1 MAKYGALI
9 SLPNGNPFITPD
21 STPMT
26 LYRKVTVNST
36 FGGNFNSASA
46 SVTIDG
52 QKGGIAFA
60 RTSAPAKISASKTG
74 NTFSVDASNYRGL
87 AFVLEAY
94 FFAIYPLTLPA
105 WGVAIWDAEGTLVL
119 TNESRVLSDLTTIG
133 SPGAAMGGLNID
145 TYMAGKWAVNPMG
158 LGSVLLHAG
167 SAPGG
172 QPIIQSADV
181 GTGCFNEGSGTR
193 IKGLSSTTASGS
205 SIGTTNSGIVIT
217 AINTAAYD

>member
-60 RTSAPAKISASKTG
+60 RTSAPAKISASKSG
-74 NTFSVDASNYRGL
+74 NTFNVDASNYRGS

-133 SPGAAMGGLNID
+133 SPGAVSGGLNID

-158 LGSVLLHAG
+158 LGSVILHAG

-172 QPIIQSADV
+172 QPIFQSVDV
-181 GTGCFNEGSGTR
+181 GTGCHDDTGGTR
-193 IKGLSSTTASGS
+193 IRGQSSTTASGAT
-205 SIGTTNSGIVIT
+205 IGSTNSGIVIT

>member
-36 FGGNFNSASA
+36 LASDFNSATA
-46 SVTIDG
+46 SVVING
-52 QKGGIAFA
+52 QKGGIVFA
-60 RTSAPAKISASKTG
+60 RTSAAAKISASKNG
-74 NTFSVDASNYRGL
+74 NTFSVSASNYRSSS
-87 AFVLEAY
+87 FVLEAY

-172 QPIIQSADV
+172 QPIIQPVDV
-181 GTGCFNEGSGTR
+181 GTGCFNEGAGTR
-193 IKGLSSTTASGS
+193 IKGSV
-205 SIGTTNSGIVIT
+205 GTTNSGIVIT

>member
-36 FGGNFNSASA
+36 FGGDFNSASV

-60 RTSAPAKISASKTG
+60 RTSAPAKISASKSG
-74 NTFSVDASNYRGL
+74 NTFSVDASNYRGS

-105 WGVAIWDAEGTLVL
+105 WGVAIWDAEGALVL

-133 SPGAAMGGLNID
+133 SPGAVSGGINID
-145 TYMAGKWAVNPMG
+145 TYMPGKWAVNPMG

-172 QPIIQSADV
+172 QPIIQSVDV
-181 GTGCFNEGSGTR
+181 GTGCFNEGAGTR
-193 IKGLSSTTASGS
+193 IKGLTSTTASGS

>member
-36 FGGNFNSASA
+36 FGGDFNSASA

-60 RTSAPAKISASKTG
+60 RTSAPAKISASKSG
-74 NTFSVDASNYRGL
+74 NTFSVDASNYRGV

-105 WGVAIWDAEGTLVL
+105 WGVAIWDAEETLVL

-133 SPGAAMGGLNID
+133 SPGAVSGGLNID

-158 LGSVLLHAG
+158 LGSVILHAG

-172 QPIIQSADV
+172 QPIFQSVDV
-181 GTGCFNEGSGTR
+181 GTGCHDDTGGTR
-193 IKGLSSTTASGS
+193 IRGQSSTTASGS
-205 SIGTTNSGIVIT
+205 SVGSTNSGIVIT

>member
-36 FGGNFNSASA
+36 LASDFNSATA
-46 SVTIDG
+46 SVVING
-52 QKGGIAFA
+52 QKGGIVFA
-60 RTSAPAKISASKTG
+60 RTSAAAKISASKNG
-74 NTFSVDASNYRGL
+74 NTFSVSASNYRSSS
-87 AFVLEAY
+87 FVLEAY

-172 QPIIQSADV
+172 QPIIQPVDV
-181 GTGCFNEGSGTR
+181 GTGCFNEGAGTR
-193 IKGLSSTTASGS
+193 IKGLSSERRIAGL
-205 SIGTTNSGIVIT
+205 
-217 AINTAAYD
+217 

>member
-36 FGGNFNSASA
+36 LASDFNSATA
-46 SVTIDG
+46 SVVING
-52 QKGGIAFA
+52 QKGGIVFA
-60 RTSAPAKISASKTG
+60 RTSAAAKISASKNG
-74 NTFSVDASNYRGL
+74 NTFSVSASNYRSSS
-87 AFVLEAY
+87 FVLEAY

-172 QPIIQSADV
+172 QPIIQPVDV
-181 GTGCFNEGSGTR
+181 GTGCFNEGAGTR
-193 IKGLSSTTASGS
+193 MVLQSERRIAGL
-205 SIGTTNSGIVIT
+205 
-217 AINTAAYD
+217 

>member
-60 RTSAPAKISASKTG
+60 RTSAPAKISASKSG
-74 NTFSVDASNYRGL
+74 NTFSVDASNYRGA

-133 SPGAAMGGLNID
+133 SPGAVSGGLNID

-172 QPIIQSADV
+172 QPIIQSVDV
-181 GTGCFNEGSGTR
+181 GTGCFNEGAGTR
-193 IKGLSSTTASGS
+193 IKGLTSTTASGS

>member
-60 RTSAPAKISASKTG
+60 RTSAPAKISASKSG
-74 NTFSVDASNYRGL
+74 NTFSVDASNYRGS

-94 FFAIYPLTLPA
+94 FFAIYPLILPA

-133 SPGAAMGGLNID
+133 SPGAVSGGLNID

-158 LGSVLLHAG
+158 LGSVILHAG

-172 QPIIQSADV
+172 QPIFQSVDV
-181 GTGCFNEGSGTR
+181 GTGCHDDTGGTR
-193 IKGLSSTTASGS
+193 IRGQSSTTASGS
-205 SIGTTNSGIVIT
+205 SVGTTNSGIVIT

>member
-36 FGGNFNSASA
+36 LASDFNSATA
-46 SVTIDG
+46 SVVING
-52 QKGGIAFA
+52 QKGGIVFA
-60 RTSAPAKISASKTG
+60 RTSAAAKISASKNG
-74 NTFSVDASNYRGL
+74 NTFSVSASNYRSSS
-87 AFVLEAY
+87 FVLEAY

-172 QPIIQSADV
+172 QPIIQPVDV
-181 GTGCFNEGSGTR
+181 GTGCFNEGAGTR
-193 IKGLSSTTASGS
+193 IKGLSSV
-205 SIGTTNSGIVIT
+205 GTTNSGIVIT

>member
-36 FGGNFNSASA
+36 FGGSFNSASA

-52 QKGGIAFA
+52 QKGGVAFA
-60 RTSAPAKISASKTG
+60 RTSAPAKISASKSG
-74 NTFSVDASNYRGL
+74 NTFSVYASNYRGS

-133 SPGAAMGGLNID
+133 SPGAVSGGLNID
-145 TYMAGKWAVNPMG
+145 TYMAGKWAINPMG

-172 QPIIQSADV
+172 QPIIQSVDV
-181 GTGCFNEGSGTR
+181 GTGCFNEGAGTR
-193 IKGLSSTTASGS
+193 IKGLTSTTASGS

>member
-1 MAKYGALI
+1 MAKYGTLI

-60 RTSAPAKISASKTG
+60 RTSAPAKISASKSG
-74 NTFSVDASNYRGL
+74 NTFSVDASNYRGV

-133 SPGAAMGGLNID
+133 SPGAVSGGLNID

-158 LGSVLLHAG
+158 LGSVILHAG

-172 QPIIQSADV
+172 QPIFQSVDV
-181 GTGCFNEGSGTR
+181 GTGCHDDTGGTR
-193 IKGLSSTTASGS
+193 IRGQSSTTASGS
-205 SIGTTNSGIVIT
+205 SIGSTNSGIVIT

>member
-36 FGGNFNSASA
+36 LASDFNSATA
-46 SVTIDG
+46 SVVING
-52 QKGGIAFA
+52 QKGGIVFA
-60 RTSAPAKISASKTG
+60 RTSAAAKISASKNG
-74 NTFSVDASNYRGL
+74 NTFSVSASNYRSSS
-87 AFVLEAY
+87 FVLEAY

-172 QPIIQSADV
+172 QPIIQPVDV
-181 GTGCFNEGSGTR
+181 GTGCFNEGAGTR
-193 IKGLSSTTASGS
+193 IKGRFFSR
-205 SIGTTNSGIVIT
+205 N
-217 AINTAAYD
+217 DE

>member
-36 FGGNFNSASA
+36 FGWNFNSASA

-60 RTSAPAKISASKTG
+60 RTSAPAKISASKSG
-74 NTFSVDASNYRGL
+74 NTFSVDASNYRRS

-133 SPGAAMGGLNID
+133 SPGAVSGGLNINK
-145 TYMAGKWAVNPMG
+145 YMAGKWAVNPMG
-158 LGSVLLHAG
+158 LGSVILRAG

-172 QPIIQSADV
+172 QPIIQPVDV
-181 GTGCFNEGSGTR
+181 GTGCFNEGAGTR

-205 SIGTTNSGIVIT
+205 SVGTTNSGIVIT

>member
-36 FGGNFNSASA
+36 FGGDFNSASA

-60 RTSAPAKISASKTG
+60 RTSAPAKISASKSG
-74 NTFSVDASNYRGL
+74 NTFSVDASNYRRS

-94 FFAIYPLTLPA
+94 FFSIYSLTLPA

-133 SPGAAMGGLNID
+133 SPGAVSGGLNID

-158 LGSVLLHAG
+158 LGSVILHAG

-172 QPIIQSADV
+172 QPIFQSVDV
-181 GTGCFNEGSGTR
+181 GTGCHDDTGGTR
-193 IKGLSSTTASGS
+193 IRGQSSTTASGA
-205 SIGTTNSGIVIT
+205 SIGSTNSGIVIT

>member
-36 FGGNFNSASA
+36 LASKFNSATA
-46 SVTIDG
+46 SVVING
-52 QKGGIAFA
+52 QKGGIVFA
-60 RTSAPAKISASKTG
+60 RTSAAAKISASKNG
-74 NTFSVDASNYRGL
+74 NTFSVSASNYRGSS
-87 AFVLEAY
+87 FVLEAY

-133 SPGAAMGGLNID
+133 SPGAATGGLNID

-158 LGSVLLHAG
+158 LGSVLLRAG

-172 QPIIQSADV
+172 
-181 GTGCFNEGSGTR
+181 
-193 IKGLSSTTASGS
+193 
-205 SIGTTNSGIVIT
+205 
-217 AINTAAYD
+217 

>member
-36 FGGNFNSASA
+36 LASDFNSATA
-46 SVTIDG
+46 SVVING
-52 QKGGIAFA
+52 QKGGIVFA
-60 RTSAPAKISASKTG
+60 RTSAAAKISASKNG
-74 NTFSVDASNYRGL
+74 NTFSVSASNYRSSS
-87 AFVLEAY
+87 FVLEAY

-172 QPIIQSADV
+172 QPIIQPVDV
-181 GTGCFNEGSGTR
+181 GTGCFNEGAGTR
-193 IKGLSSTTASGS
+193 IKVSR
-205 SIGTTNSGIVIT
+205 N
-217 AINTAAYD
+217 DE

>member
-36 FGGNFNSASA
+36 LASDFNSATA
-46 SVTIDG
+46 SVVING
-52 QKGGIAFA
+52 QKGGIVFA
-60 RTSAPAKISASKTG
+60 RTSAAAKISASKNG
-74 NTFSVDASNYRGL
+74 NTFSVSASNYRSSS
-87 AFVLEAY
+87 FVLEAY

-172 QPIIQSADV
+172 QPIIQPVDV
-181 GTGCFNEGSGTR
+181 GTGCFNEGAGTR
-193 IKGLSSTTASGS
+193 IKGLSSTTA
-205 SIGTTNSGIVIT
+205 
-217 AINTAAYD
+217 

>member
-36 FGGNFNSASA
+36 LGGDFNSASA

-60 RTSAPAKISASKTG
+60 RTSAPAKTSASKTG
-74 NTFSVDASNYRGL
+74 NTFSVDASNYRGA

-105 WGVAIWDAEGTLVL
+105 WGGAIWDAEGTLVL

-133 SPGAAMGGLNID
+133 SPGAATGGLNID

-172 QPIIQSADV
+172 QPIIQPVDV

-205 SIGTTNSGIVIT
+205 SVGTTNSGIVIT
-217 AINTAAYD
+217 AINTTAYD

>member
-36 FGGNFNSASA
+36 FGGDFNSASA
-46 SVTIDG
+46 SVTVDG

-60 RTSAPAKISASKTG
+60 RTSAPAKISASKSG
-74 NTFSVDASNYRGL
+74 NTFSVDASNYRGS

-133 SPGAAMGGLNID
+133 SPGAATGGLNID

-172 QPIIQSADV
+172 QPIIQSVDV
-181 GTGCFNEGSGTR
+181 GTGCFNDGAGTR

-217 AINTAAYD
+217 AINTAVYD

>member
-36 FGGNFNSASA
+36 LASDFNSATA
-46 SVTIDG
+46 SVVING
-52 QKGGIAFA
+52 QKGGIVFA
-60 RTSAPAKISASKTG
+60 RTSAAAKISASKNG
-74 NTFSVDASNYRGL
+74 NTFSVSASNYRSSS
-87 AFVLEAY
+87 FVLEAY

-172 QPIIQSADV
+172 QP
-181 GTGCFNEGSGTR
+181 
-193 IKGLSSTTASGS
+193 
-205 SIGTTNSGIVIT
+205 
-217 AINTAAYD
+217 

>member
-26 LYRKVTVNST
+26 LFRKVTVNST
-36 FGGNFNSASA
+36 FGGDFNSASA

-60 RTSAPAKISASKTG
+60 RTSAPAKISASKSG
-74 NTFSVDASNYRGL
+74 NTFSVDTSNYRGS

-105 WGVAIWDAEGTLVL
+105 WGVAIWDAERTLVL

-133 SPGAAMGGLNID
+133 SPGAVSGGLNID
-145 TYMAGKWAVNPMG
+145 TYMAGKWAINPMG

-172 QPIIQSADV
+172 QPIIQSVDV
-181 GTGCFNEGSGTR
+181 GTGCFNEGAGTR
-193 IKGLSSTTASGS
+193 IKGLTSTTASGS

>member
-60 RTSAPAKISASKTG
+60 RTSAPAKISASKSG
-74 NTFSVDASNYRGL
+74 NTFSVDASNYRGS

-133 SPGAAMGGLNID
+133 SPGAVSGGLNID

-158 LGSVLLHAG
+158 LGSVILHAG

-172 QPIIQSADV
+172 QPIFQSVDV
-181 GTGCFNEGSGTR
+181 GTGCHDDTGGTR
-193 IKGLSSTTASGS
+193 IRGQSSTTASGS
-205 SIGTTNSGIVIT
+205 SIGSTNSGIVIT

>member
-36 FGGNFNSASA
+36 LASDFNSATA
-46 SVTIDG
+46 SVVING
-52 QKGGIAFA
+52 QKGGIVFA
-60 RTSAPAKISASKTG
+60 RTSAAAKISASKNG
-74 NTFSVDASNYRGL
+74 NTFSVSASNYRSSS
-87 AFVLEAY
+87 FVLEAY

-172 QPIIQSADV
+172 QPIIQPVDV
-181 GTGCFNEGSGTR
+181 GTGCFNEGAGTR
-193 IKGLSSTTASGS
+193 IKGLSSTTASG
-205 SIGTTNSGIVIT
+205 
-217 AINTAAYD
+217 

>member
-60 RTSAPAKISASKTG
+60 RTSAPAKISASKSG
-74 NTFSVDASNYRGL
+74 NTFSVDASNYRRS

-105 WGVAIWDAEGTLVL
+105 WGVAIWDAEGALVL

-133 SPGAAMGGLNID
+133 SPGAVSGGLNID

-158 LGSVLLHAG
+158 LGSVILHAG

-172 QPIIQSADV
+172 QPIFQSVDV
-181 GTGCFNEGSGTR
+181 GTGCHDDTGGTR
-193 IKGLSSTTASGS
+193 IRGQSSTTASGS
-205 SIGTTNSGIVIT
+205 SIGSTNSGIVIT

>member
-1 MAKYGALI
+1 MAAGPGL
-9 SLPNGNPFITPD
+9 
-21 STPMT
+21 
-26 LYRKVTVNST
+26 
-36 FGGNFNSASA
+36 
-46 SVTIDG
+46 
-52 QKGGIAFA
+52 
-60 RTSAPAKISASKTG
+60 ISASKSG
-74 NTFSVDASNYRGL
+74 NTFSVDASNYRGS

-133 SPGAAMGGLNID
+133 SPGAVSGGLNID
-145 TYMAGKWAVNPMG
+145 KYMAGKWAVNPMG
-158 LGSVLLHAG
+158 LGSVILHAG

-172 QPIIQSADV
+172 QPIIQSVDV

-217 AINTAAYD
+217 AINTASYD

>member
-60 RTSAPAKISASKTG
+60 RTSAPAKISASKSG
-74 NTFSVDASNYRGL
+74 NTFSVGASNYRGS

-133 SPGAAMGGLNID
+133 SPGAVSGGLNID
-145 TYMAGKWAVNPMG
+145 TYMAGKWAINPMG

-172 QPIIQSADV
+172 QPIIQSVDV
-181 GTGCFNEGSGTR
+181 GTGCFNEGAGTR
-193 IKGLSSTTASGS
+193 IKGLTSTTASGS

>member
-60 RTSAPAKISASKTG
+60 RTSAPAKISASKSG
-74 NTFSVDASNYRGL
+74 NTFSVDASNYRGS

-105 WGVAIWDAEGTLVL
+105 WGVAIWDAEGVLVL

-133 SPGAAMGGLNID
+133 SPGAVSGGLNID
-145 TYMAGKWAVNPMG
+145 TYMPGKWAVNPMG
-158 LGSVLLHAG
+158 LGSVILHAG

-172 QPIIQSADV
+172 QPIFQSVDV
-181 GTGCFNEGSGTR
+181 GTGCHDDTGGTR
-193 IKGLSSTTASGS
+193 IRGQSSTTASGAT
-205 SIGTTNSGIVIT
+205 IGSTNSGIVIT

>member
-46 SVTIDG
+46 SVTIDS

-60 RTSAPAKISASKTG
+60 RTSAPAKISASKSG
-74 NTFSVDASNYRGL
+74 NTFSVDASNYRGS

-105 WGVAIWDAEGTLVL
+105 WGVAIWDAEGALVL

-133 SPGAAMGGLNID
+133 SPGAVSGGLNID

-158 LGSVLLHAG
+158 LGSVILHAG

-172 QPIIQSADV
+172 QPIFQSVDV
-181 GTGCFNEGSGTR
+181 GTGCHDDTGGTR
-193 IKGLSSTTASGS
+193 IRGQSSTTASGS
-205 SIGTTNSGIVIT
+205 SIGSTNSGIVIT

>member
-26 LYRKVTVNST
+26 LYRKVTVNSAL
-36 FGGNFNSASA
+36 GGDFNSATA
-46 SVTIDG
+46 SVAING
-52 QKGGIAFA
+52 QKGGIVFA
-60 RTSAPAKISASKTG
+60 RTSAAAKIAASKNG
-74 NTFSVDASNYRGL
+74 DTFSVDASNYRGSS
-87 AFVLEAY
+87 FVLEAY

-133 SPGAAMGGLNID
+133 SPGAVTGGLNID
-145 TYMAGKWAVNPMG
+145 SYMPGKWAVNPMG
-158 LGSVLLHAG
+158 LGAVLLHAG

-172 QPIIQSADV
+172 QPIIQPVDV
-181 GTGCFNEGSGTR
+181 GTGCFNEGAGTR
-193 IKGLSSTTASGS
+193 IKGLSSTTTSGS
-205 SIGTTNSGIVIT
+205 SVGTTNSCIVIT

>member
-60 RTSAPAKISASKTG
+60 RTSAPAKISASKSG
-74 NTFSVDASNYRGL
+74 NTFSVDASNYRGS

-105 WGVAIWDAEGTLVL
+105 WGVAIWDAEGALVL

-133 SPGAAMGGLNID
+133 SPGAVSGGLNID
-145 TYMAGKWAVNPMG
+145 TYMAGKWAINPMG

-172 QPIIQSADV
+172 QPIIQSVDV
-181 GTGCFNEGSGTR
+181 GTGCFNEGAGTR
-193 IKGLSSTTASGS
+193 IKGLTSTTASGS

>member
-60 RTSAPAKISASKTG
+60 RTSAPAKISASKSG
-74 NTFSVDASNYRGL
+74 NTFSVDASNYRGS

-133 SPGAAMGGLNID
+133 SPGAVSGGLNID
-145 TYMAGKWAVNPMG
+145 TYMAGKWAINPMG
-158 LGSVLLHAG
+158 LGSVLLYAG

-172 QPIIQSADV
+172 QPIIQSVDV
-181 GTGCFNEGSGTR
+181 GTGCFNEGAGTR
-193 IKGLSSTTASGS
+193 IKGLTSTTASGS

>member
-60 RTSAPAKISASKTG
+60 RTSAPAKISASKSG
-74 NTFSVDASNYRGL
+74 NTFSVDASNYRGS

-105 WGVAIWDAEGTLVL
+105 WGVAIWDAEGALVL

-133 SPGAAMGGLNID
+133 SPGAVSGGLNID

-158 LGSVLLHAG
+158 LGSVILHAG

-172 QPIIQSADV
+172 QPIFQSVDV
-181 GTGCFNEGSGTR
+181 GTGCHDDTGGTR
-193 IKGLSSTTASGS
+193 IRGQSSTTASGS
-205 SIGTTNSGIVIT
+205 SIGSTNSGIVIT

>member
-36 FGGNFNSASA
+36 LASDFNSATA
-46 SVTIDG
+46 SVVISG
-52 QKGGIAFA
+52 QKGGIVFA
-60 RTSAPAKISASKTG
+60 RTSASAKISASKNG
-74 NTFSVDASNYRGL
+74 NTFSASASNYRGSS
-87 AFVLEAY
+87 FVLEAY

-133 SPGAAMGGLNID
+133 SPGAVSGGLNID
-145 TYMAGKWAVNPMG
+145 TYMPGKWAVNPMG

-172 QPIIQSADV
+172 QPIIQSVDV
-181 GTGCFNEGSGTR
+181 GTGCFNDGAGTR

>member
-36 FGGNFNSASA
+36 LGGDFNSASA

-74 NTFSVDASNYRGL
+74 NTFSVDASNYRGS

-94 FFAIYPLTLPA
+94 FFAIYPLTLPT

-133 SPGAAMGGLNID
+133 SPGAVSGGLNID

-172 QPIIQSADV
+172 QPIIQSVDV
-181 GTGCFNEGSGTR
+181 GTGCFNDGAGTR
-193 IKGLSSTTASGS
+193 IKGLSSTTANGS

>member
-36 FGGNFNSASA
+36 LGGDFNSASV

-60 RTSAPAKISASKTG
+60 RTSSPAKISASKTG
-74 NTFSVDASNYRGL
+74 NTFSVDASNYRGA

-133 SPGAAMGGLNID
+133 SPGAISGGLNID

-172 QPIIQSADV
+172 QPIIQSVDV
-181 GTGCFNEGSGTR
+181 GTGCFNDGAGTR

-205 SIGTTNSGIVIT
+205 SVGTTNSGIVIT

>member
-36 FGGNFNSASA
+36 LASDFNSATA
-46 SVTIDG
+46 SVVING
-52 QKGGIAFA
+52 QKGGIVFA
-60 RTSAPAKISASKTG
+60 RTSAAAKISASKNG
-74 NTFSVDASNYRGL
+74 NTFSVSASNYRSSS
-87 AFVLEAY
+87 FVLEAY

-172 QPIIQSADV
+172 QPIIQPVDV
-181 GTGCFNEGSGTR
+181 GTGCFNEGAGTR
-193 IKGLSSTTASGS
+193 IKGLFFSR
-205 SIGTTNSGIVIT
+205 N
-217 AINTAAYD
+217 DE

>member
-21 STPMT
+21 STPMM

-60 RTSAPAKISASKTG
+60 RTSAPAKISASKSG
-74 NTFSVDASNYRGL
+74 NTFSVDASNYRGS

-133 SPGAAMGGLNID
+133 SPGAVSGGLNID
-145 TYMAGKWAVNPMG
+145 TYMAGKWAINPMG

-172 QPIIQSADV
+172 QPIIQSVDV
-181 GTGCFNEGSGTR
+181 GTGCFNEGAGTR
-193 IKGLSSTTASGS
+193 IKGLTSTTASGS

>member
-1 MAKYGALI
+1 MAKYGAFI

-60 RTSAPAKISASKTG
+60 RTSAPAKISASKSG
-74 NTFSVDASNYRGL
+74 NTFSVDASNYRGS

-133 SPGAAMGGLNID
+133 SPGAVSGGLNID
-145 TYMAGKWAVNPMG
+145 TYMAGKWAINPMG

-172 QPIIQSADV
+172 QPIIQSVDV
-181 GTGCFNEGSGTR
+181 GTGCFNEGAGTR
-193 IKGLSSTTASGS
+193 IKGLTSTTASGS